1 MKRGILLLGHG
12 SRRSTANL
20 GLVTLAE
27 LVQAGLGM
35 RVLPAYF
42 QFERPNLADTVE
54 RFVNEGVTEIVVV
67 PALLFPGVHL
77 KEDIPAA
84 LGELE
89 ARYGERVRLILT
101 EGFGPDPRL
110 AEIVVE
116 RVHAAV
122 AGMPE
127 DGAAPGPPCRA
138 PRPQASVPVPVGRA
152 RLATLAIKVALDPAG
167 CPLGAEGAEQDGLT
181 DPEHIT
187 SRSRSLIESSLGLH
201 YLEQF
206 PPREGE
212 IVRRVVHAMG
222 NPDAAHLLRFHPA
235 AVEAGL
241 AAIRAGATLF
251 TDVRMVKMGINRAAL
266 RGYGGRVVCMT
277 HHPRT
282 TALAKEQGL
291 TRSMMGV
298 RAFRQLLTGGVAVI
312 GNAPTALA
320 EVLRQSEAG
329 FRPALI
335 VGTPVGFVGAAEAKA
350 RLAGQEVPY
359 ITMIGNQGGSTVAVS
374 VVNALLALAAGRP
387 GL

>member
-54 RFVNEGVTEIVVV
+54 QFVNEGVTEIVVV

-101 EGFGPDPRL
+101 EGFAPDPRL
-110 AEIVVE
+110 AEIVME
-116 RVHAAV
+116 RVHATV
-122 AGMPE
+122 AGMTE
-127 DGAAPGPPCRA
+127 DGALER
-138 PRPQASVPVPVGRA
+138 
-152 RLATLAIKVALDPAG
+152 
-167 CPLGAEGAEQDGLT
+167 EGVEQDGLT
-181 DPEHIT
+181 NPEQIT
-187 SRSRSLIESSLGLH
+187 SRSRSLIESSLGLR

-251 TDVRMVKMGINRAAL
+251 TDVRMVKMGINRAVL
-266 RGYGGRVVCMT
+266 RGNGRPRGLYDPSPAHHRPRQGAGPDPVDDGG
-277 HHPRT
+277 
-282 TALAKEQGL
+282 A
-291 TRSMMGV
+291 GV
-298 RAFRQLLTGGVAVI
+298 SPAFNRRCGGDRQCPHRPGRGAPAERGRFPAGPDRGHAGGVC
-312 GNAPTALA
+312 G
-320 EVLRQSEAG
+320 RRRS
-329 FRPALI
+329 
-335 VGTPVGFVGAAEAKA
+335 
-350 RLAGQEVPY
+350 
-359 ITMIGNQGGSTVAVS
+359 QGP
-374 VVNALLALAAGRP
+374 AGRP
-387 GL
+387 GCALHHHDRKPGRQHRGGVRRQCLAGPGRRPARTVTEFRSGRGDHLVSSCFSPFQDLARG

>member
-12 SRRSTANL
+12 SRRSTANF
-20 GLVTLAE
+20 E
-27 LVQAGLGM
+27 LVALANLVQGGLGM
-35 RVLPAYF
+35 RVVPAYF

-54 RFVNEGVTEIVVV
+54 QLVNEGVTEIVVV
-67 PALLFPGVHL
+67 PALLFPGVHM

-84 LGELE
+84 LGELQT
-89 ARYGERVRLILT
+89 RYGERVRLVLT
-101 EGFGPDPRL
+101 AGFGPDPRL
-110 AEIVVE
+110 AEIVIE

-122 AGMPE
+122 AGDGGVLAPE
-127 DGAAPGPPCRA
+127 A
-138 PRPQASVPVPVGRA
+138 V
-152 RLATLAIKVALDPAG
+152 
-167 CPLGAEGAEQDGLT
+167 EQDGLT
-181 DPEHIT
+181 NPEQIT
-187 SRSRSLIESSLGLH
+187 SRSRSLIESSLGLR

-222 NPDAAHLLRFHPA
+222 NPDVSRLLRFHPA

-251 TDVRMVKMGINRAAL
+251 TDVRMVKMGINRTVL
-266 RGYGGRVVCMT
+266 RRLGGRVVCMT

-282 TALAKEQGL
+282 AVLAREQGL

-298 RAFRQLLTGGVAVI
+298 RAIHQLLTGNVAVI
-312 GNAPTALA
+312 GNAPTALV

-335 VGTPVGFVGAAEAKA
+335 VGTPVGFVGAAEVKA
-350 RLAGQEVPY
+350 RLSGQDVPY
-359 ITMIGNQGGSTVAVS
+359 ITMIGHQGGSTVAVS
-374 VVNALLALAAGRP
+374 IVNALLALAEGRP

>member
-1 MKRGILLLGHG
+1 M
-12 SRRSTANL
+12 ANF
-20 GLVTLAE
+20 GLVALAE

-42 QFERPNLADTVE
+42 QFERPNLADAVE
-54 RFVNEGVTEIVVV
+54 RLVDEGVGEIVVV

-89 ARYGERVRLILT
+89 ARYGGRVRLILT

-110 AEIVVE
+110 AEIVME

-122 AGMPE
+122 AGME
-127 DGAAPGPPCRA
+127 ADSAAPCPVDMAPPEA
-138 PRPQASVPVPVGRA
+138 LEQAA
-152 RLATLAIKVALDPAG
+152 
-167 CPLGAEGAEQDGLT
+167 LT
-181 DPEHIT
+181 DPECIT

-206 PPREGE
+206 LPREGE

-222 NPDAAHLLRFHPA
+222 NPDAAHLMRFHPA

-266 RGYGGRVVCMT
+266 RGFGGRVLCLT
-277 HHPRT
+277 HHPRV

-291 TRSMMGV
+291 TRSMVGV
-298 RAFRQLLTGGVAVI
+298 RAFRQLLTGSVAVI

-350 RLAGQEVPY
+350 RLAGQKVPY
-359 ITMIGNQGGSTVAVS
+359 ITMIGHQGGSTVAVS
-374 VVNALLALAAGRP
+374 IVNALLALAQGRP